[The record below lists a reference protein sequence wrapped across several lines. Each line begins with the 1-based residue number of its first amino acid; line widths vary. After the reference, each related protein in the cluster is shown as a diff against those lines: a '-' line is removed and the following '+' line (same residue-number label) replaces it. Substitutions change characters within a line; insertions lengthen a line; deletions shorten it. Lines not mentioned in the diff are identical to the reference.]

1 MLDPHEH
8 VVIAIRRASGKGR
21 QERDFITF
29 LDDCFGMSDLLID
42 GNQDLLLVHELR
54 HGRVFFVEQP
64 NQILDFFPT
73 LERDRDV
80 GLVVGQSLEQPEELK
95 PDHPGSPRR

>member
-1 MLDPHEH
+1 
-8 VVIAIRRASGKGR
+8 
-21 QERDFITF
+21 
-29 LDDCFGMSDLLID
+29 MSDLLID

-54 HGRVFFVEQP
+54 HGRVFFIEQP
-64 NQILDFFPT
+64 NQILDFFSAI
-73 LERDRDV
+73 ERDRDV